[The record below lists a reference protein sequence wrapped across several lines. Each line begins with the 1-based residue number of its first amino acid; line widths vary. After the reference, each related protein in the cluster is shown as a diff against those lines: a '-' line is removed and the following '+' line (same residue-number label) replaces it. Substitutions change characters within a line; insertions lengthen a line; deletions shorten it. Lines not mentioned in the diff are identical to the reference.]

1 MNIKEAGIMVFPPY
15 IFVACKINS
24 TYFVTDTH
32 TIRKHKG
39 GNGNGIVIEF
49 SNAKSCITWITK
61 RLV

>member
-1 MNIKEAGIMVFPPY
+1 MVFPPY
-15 IFVACKINS
+15 IFVGCKINS

-32 TIRKHKG
+32 AIRKHKG

-49 SNAKSCITWITK
+49 FNAKLCITWITK